1 MKLLAPLFLYAIF
14 VLYIGLTRRN
24 VLQCD
29 MTTAYSMEGYDGGYK
44 GKGIWSH
51 GGLYVCSSLL
61 LSSSTS

>member
-44 GKGIWSH
+44 GKGI
-51 GGLYVCSSLL
+51 
-61 LSSSTS
+61 